1 MRLQVL
7 IGARIRQLRLL
18 CGLSQAELGA
28 RVGIGAP
35 EVSKYENGRR
45 VASLVTLSRF
55 AQGLDAP
62 LHELLDVEEEA
73 EYFDPELRSLV
84 DRLHE
89 HGVEEA
95 RRALL
100 MVLAMLDERDMNKL

>member
-7 IGARIRQLRLL
+7 IGARIRQLRLI
-18 CGLSQAELGA
+18 CGLSQAQLGA

-35 EVSKYENGRR
+35 EVSKVENGRR

-55 AQGLDAP
+55 AQGLDVP
-62 LHELLDVEEEA
+62 LHELLAVEEEGD
-73 EYFDPELRSLV
+73 YFVPVLRSLV

-89 HGVEEA
+89 NGVEES

-100 MVLAMLDERDMNKL
+100 MVLAMLDERDMFKL

>member
-7 IGARIRQLRLL
+7 IGARIRQLRLI

-28 RVGIGAP
+28 LVGIGAP

-45 VASLVTLSRF
+45 VASLITLSRF

-62 LHELLDVEEEA
+62 LHELLDVEEEVDCW
-73 EYFDPELRSLV
+73 DPELRSLV

-100 MVLAMLDERDMNKL
+100 MVLGMLDERDFPKL

>member
-1 MRLQVL
+1 MPLQVL
-7 IGARIRQLRLL
+7 VGARVRQLRLIN
-18 CGLSQAELGA
+18 GLSQAELGA
-28 RVGIGAP
+28 RVGVGAP
-35 EVSKYENGRR
+35 EVSKVENGRR

-55 AQGLDAP
+55 AQGLGVP

-73 EYFDPELRSLV
+73 DYFDPELRSLV

-89 HGVEEA
+89 QGVEEA

-100 MVLAMLDERDMNKL
+100 MVLAMLDERDPAAL

>member
-62 LHELLDVEEEA
+62 LHELLDEQHGHAAPRQDAGEHRAADAGAEDDDVEGGA
-73 EYFDPELRSLV
+73 LGDHVDLV
-84 DRLHE
+84 GE
-89 HGVEEA
+89 GV
-95 RRALL
+95 
-100 MVLAMLDERDMNKL
+100 